1 MRMKLRLSAAAAAI
15 LGCLAAAPGWA
26 MDSCSG
32 SYAATLLH
40 PLPSP
45 LVVGLVLSD
54 NSPRNVDLAA
64 RFKAGL
70 RRAGIAV
77 TGAAT
82 VQLSL
87 RATMS
92 GSDGADDPALPPPAG
107 SGFSWGNGGVDQQ
120 LPGES
125 RFGAG
130 RPGPGPVTLRLRA
143 EIRRSPADPVAWVA
157 TLQCARQGSDD
168 RELAYDLGT
177 VIGGAIGRRVERRPF

>member
-1 MRMKLRLSAAAAAI
+1 MRISPRLAGACAAI
-15 LGCLAAAPGWA
+15 LACLAAPPGWA

-40 PLPSP
+40 PLPAP

-54 NSPRNVDLAA
+54 DSPRNVDLAA

-77 TGAAT
+77 TGTAN
-82 VQLSL
+82 VQLTL
-87 RATMS
+87 RVTMT
-92 GSDGADDPALPPPAG
+92 GRDGLDDAAPAPPSDP
-107 SGFSWGNGGVDQQ
+107 GFSWGNGGTDPQ

-125 RFGAG
+125 QFGRS
-130 RPGPGPVTLRLRA
+130 RPAPGPVTVRLRA

-157 TLQCARQGSDD
+157 TLQCARNGSDD
-168 RELAYDLGT
+168 RQLAYDIGT
-177 VIGGAIGRRVERRPF
+177 VLGGAIGRRVGRKPF